1 MKRILRTPGK
11 FIVGRGEIGNLS
23 EYILPYGGKALLI
36 ALKEDA
42 ERVRYGLDKAARS
55 GVGFVETGFC
65 GECCMSEIDR
75 IIREYQGESFD
86 VIVGLGGGKALD
98 TAKAVSRRGNKP
110 LIIVPTIA
118 STDAPCSALLILYS
132 DDHVMI
138 GSETMVK
145 SPDIVLADS
154 EVIARAPKR
163 FLVAG
168 MGDAFATYYE
178 ARACVRS
185 CTLNYVGGLYT
196 QAAWQMARLCRD
208 ILLEDSVKA
217 LEACE
222 HNAVTPAL
230 ENIIEANLY
239 LSGIGFES
247 VGCAAAHGIHNALT
261 VLEET
266 HGAMHGEKVAIGLLV
281 QLILENAPEEELR
294 TVMDYYRRVGLP
306 TTLARIGIAEPTET
320 KLYKVA
326 RRALERP
333 KPLTNHA
340 FPLAE
345 DMIVDALKTVDSLG
359 ERF

>member
-11 FIVGRGEIGNLS
+11 FIVGAGEIANLP
-23 EYILPYGGKALLI
+23 EYILPYGNKALLI

-42 ERVRYGLDKAARS
+42 GRVRPGLDEAIQA
-55 GVGFVETGFC
+55 GVEFVETGFG
-65 GECCMSEIDR
+65 GECCLSEIEH
-75 IIREYQGESFD
+75 IISTCQGDEFQ

-98 TAKAVSRRGNKP
+98 TAKAVSRRINKP

-138 GSETMVK
+138 GSETMAK
-145 SPDIVLADS
+145 SPDVVLVDS
-154 EVIARAPKR
+154 EVIAKAPKR

-168 MGDAFATYYE
+168 LGDAFATYYE
-178 ARACVRS
+178 ARACVQS
-185 CTLNYVGGLYT
+185 CATNYVGGLYT
-196 QAAWQMARLCRD
+196 QAAWQMAQLCRRV
-208 ILLEDSVKA
+208 LLEDSVKA
-217 LEACE
+217 LEACGQ
-222 HNAVTPAL
+222 NVVTPAL

-247 VGCAAAHGIHNALT
+247 VGCAAAHGMHNALT
-261 VLEET
+261 VLAET
-266 HGAMHGEKVAIGLLV
+266 HSAMHGEKVAVGLLV
-281 QLILENAPEEELR
+281 QLILENASADELR
-294 TVMDYYRRVGLP
+294 TVMDYYRQVGLP
-306 TTLARIGIAEPTET
+306 TSLAEIGILEPTQE
-320 KLYKVA
+320 KLGRVA

-340 FPLAE
+340 FPINE
-345 DMIVDALKTVDSLG
+345 DMIIYALKMVDSLR